1 MVLEMVYYE
10 AEPSQTVLDEAL
22 SFVQRAVNL
31 DDQEAFC
38 HLAVARV
45 RLARREYALALIAC
59 EAAVTNIQCSGQLRA
74 SRSPCSAMVPTH

>member
-1 MVLEMVYYE
+1 MVYYE

-59 EAAVTNIQCSGQLRA
+59 EAAVTNIQCSEQLRA
-74 SRSPCSAMVPTH
+74 SRSPCSAMVPTQ